1 MYKTVRKGDTCLE
14 YKILPQTDHFSSSG
28 SPRTSKKSDSSRTCC
43 IIRNGIITLMILF
56 LLGCLSLPFFM
67 KPSDR
72 QLLIKALFKT
82 NALTRNF
89 TRSQEKDIG
98 ANKSKSKVL
107 VTTTMIPSTELYRK
121 QDVENQM
128 TTVSELL
135 NADEQESEEFT
146 ITDSSECETSIMQ
159 IFKYNEMLIIEHTT
173 TSTQRSQTSTESS
186 MKQTSTTSP
195 LTSTSMWSTSLRM
208 LTSSPSDVIK
218 TSSSAPLKKTKM
230 PRVTLKLRENET
242 IPQMYMKAGIA
253 SYKKGNITTS
263 VLAHGLS
270 LEGLIFKTPEGTINP
285 WPQKWFFTDPSS
297 SDFQWKVQSSR
308 QKKISSRIPNE
319 NNVKWNR
326 MKEQR
331 PCGGTRHG
339 LDPKNTY
346 EFINRNFLFDNLLG
360 IESLL
365 EIRRFNRHNAENHYH
380 MELVN
385 WGLNQMPIRIYIV
398 LAVFAALASISISLL
413 LYVQR
418 KAIKRQR
425 QCIEEAG
432 VEGHEEDKSILLGVQ
447 ETEEKDDGREA
458 TSLTKFRRQS
468 NVSVIAKHKSVAILE
483 SEINRKID
491 SDRFWK
497 KSNKRARLTTRSAR
511 DITDAMEPKEGMK
524 ALSVPLPSASE
535 NRSSRVGYEGPARDC
550 LVFSFCPITKGSG
563 SATFCRGVAH
573 VVPGVEVREIFNCP
587 VSLAGLLQILAADR
601 QILCHAGTYV
611 TK

>member
-89 TRSQEKDIG
+89 SRSQEKDIG

-146 ITDSSECETSIMQ
+146 ITDA
-159 IFKYNEMLIIEHTT
+159 T

-195 LTSTSMWSTSLRM
+195 LASTSMWSTSLRM

-218 TSSSAPLKKTKM
+218 TSSSTPTKKTKM

-285 WPQKWFFTDPSS
+285 WPQKWFFTDASS

-308 QKKISSRIPNE
+308 Q
-319 NNVKWNR
+319 
-326 MKEQR
+326 
-331 PCGGTRHG
+331 
-339 LDPKNTY
+339 
-346 EFINRNFLFDNLLG
+346 
-360 IESLL
+360 
-365 EIRRFNRHNAENHYH
+365 
-380 MELVN
+380 
-385 WGLNQMPIRIYIV
+385 GLNQMPIRIYIV

-418 KAIKRQR
+418 KAIRRQR

-447 ETEEKDDGREA
+447 ETEEKE
-458 TSLTKFRRQS
+458 
-468 NVSVIAKHKSVAILE
+468 
-483 SEINRKID
+483 
-491 SDRFWK
+491 
-497 KSNKRARLTTRSAR
+497 
-511 DITDAMEPKEGMK
+511 
-524 ALSVPLPSASE
+524 
-535 NRSSRVGYEGPARDC
+535 
-550 LVFSFCPITKGSG
+550 
-563 SATFCRGVAH
+563 
-573 VVPGVEVREIFNCP
+573 
-587 VSLAGLLQILAADR
+587 
-601 QILCHAGTYV
+601 
-611 TK
+611 

>member
-1 MYKTVRKGDTCLE
+1 MRINTTTPWPGASAHFPTGFLSQARFCLSRIVAFVPTEQAAGNINGKNQPLRLFTYRLLNMYKTVRKGDTCLE

-89 TRSQEKDIG
+89 SRSQEKDIG

-146 ITDSSECETSIMQ
+146 ITDA
-159 IFKYNEMLIIEHTT
+159 T

-195 LTSTSMWSTSLRM
+195 LASTSMWSTSLRM

-218 TSSSAPLKKTKM
+218 TSSSTPTKKTKM

-285 WPQKWFFTDPSS
+285 WPQKWFFTDASS
-297 SDFQWKVQSSR
+297 SDFQWK
-308 QKKISSRIPNE
+308 
-319 NNVKWNR
+319 
-326 MKEQR
+326 
-331 PCGGTRHG
+331 
-339 LDPKNTY
+339 
-346 EFINRNFLFDNLLG
+346 
-360 IESLL
+360 
-365 EIRRFNRHNAENHYH
+365 
-380 MELVN
+380 
-385 WGLNQMPIRIYIV
+385 GLNQMPIRIYIV

-418 KAIKRQR
+418 KAIRRQR

-447 ETEEKDDGREA
+447 ETEEKE
-458 TSLTKFRRQS
+458 
-468 NVSVIAKHKSVAILE
+468 
-483 SEINRKID
+483 
-491 SDRFWK
+491 
-497 KSNKRARLTTRSAR
+497 
-511 DITDAMEPKEGMK
+511 
-524 ALSVPLPSASE
+524 
-535 NRSSRVGYEGPARDC
+535 
-550 LVFSFCPITKGSG
+550 
-563 SATFCRGVAH
+563 
-573 VVPGVEVREIFNCP
+573 
-587 VSLAGLLQILAADR
+587 
-601 QILCHAGTYV
+601 
-611 TK
+611 